1 MTSLYAVTQ
10 LVDMGEPLPGS
21 FDKEVERLADVAR
34 RVALLQG
41 DMEASPTPISLSD
54 VLERA
59 NGLHGGLKDLT
70 QSEVNVDLDDA
81 GHAVLVNEA
90 RALRL
95 VLLFYDLASRY
106 GDAGSVTLQVAGDE
120 RGAEVSFIVP
130 PDAPMSALKPLD
142 RVAGLEGGRVDFEAG
157 RCTLHLP
164 SLALARERG
173 R

>member
-41 DMEASPTPISLSD
+41 DMEAPPTPISLSD

-70 QSEVNVDLDDA
+70 QSEVHVDLDDA

-106 GDAGSVTLQVAGDE
+106 GDAGSVTLRVVGDE
-120 RGAEVSFIVP
+120 RGIEVSFIV
-130 PDAPMSALKPLD
+130 PMSALKPLD
-142 RVAGLEGGRVDFEAG
+142 RVAGLEGGRVDFETG
-157 RCTLHLP
+157 RCSLHLP
-164 SLALARERG
+164 SLALAREKG